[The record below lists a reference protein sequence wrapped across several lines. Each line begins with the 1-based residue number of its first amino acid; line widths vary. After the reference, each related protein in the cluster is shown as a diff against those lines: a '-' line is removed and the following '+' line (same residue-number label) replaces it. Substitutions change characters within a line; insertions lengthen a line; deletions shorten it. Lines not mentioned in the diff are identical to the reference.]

1 MATTNLDRELR
12 EPLRR
17 ELIGRIVSAL
27 GENNIL
33 CSHLP
38 ALFWALL
45 WFSDIEILEVIVHKF
60 SNDVLGAAAQY
71 TSPFRDSDVITCF
84 TSINSGS
91 STVSS
96 RLTTGT
102 ASPAWNPAHKKRKLD
117 SEETESKSPKT
128 SRSKR
133 ASQDCRKRD
142 KMCIITKATEPCEV
156 AHIIPYSFC
165 SKSKFSR
172 ASFWNALKCFWK
184 EDEINQF
191 RQLVDQISEKSI
203 ENTVLLAPHAHS
215 YWDRQLFVLEPVQLS
230 DDHKMLQLKFHWLQP
245 SMTPFMTQ
253 PSTESESNL
262 SEPPTMP
269 GNLFSGGRPSAD
281 SETPNVRLYDCQTD
295 ARIPSGHVITLHTE
309 DPVNCPLP
317 NIELFRLQWLMHRVS
332 SLAAAGAD
340 YFLDDD
346 SDTPD
351 EYDENGERI
360 PLEVEFDSA
369 DESISPEEF
378 ADALR
383 AKLEVARHDP
393 PRGLTTV

>member
-17 ELIGRIVSAL
+17 ELVGRIVSTL
-27 GENNIL
+27 KENGVQF
-33 CSHLP
+33 SRLP

-45 WFSDIEILEVIVHKF
+45 WFSDIEILEAIVHKF
-60 SNDVLGAAAQY
+60 SNDLFGAAAPIHEPLQRLRRHCLL
-71 TSPFRDSDVITCF
+71 SM
-84 TSINSGS
+84 NSGS

-117 SEETESKSPKT
+117 SEETESKSPET
-128 SRSKR
+128 SRPKK

-142 KMCIITKATEPCEV
+142 KMCILTKATEPCEV

-165 SKSKFSR
+165 SKPKFSR

-191 RQLVDQISEKSI
+191 RQLIDRISEESI
-203 ENTVLLAPHAHS
+203 ENTVLLAPNAHR

-245 SMTPFMTQ
+245 SMTPFTTQ
-253 PSTESESNL
+253 LSTESESNL

-269 GNLFSGGRPSAD
+269 CNLFSGGRPSAD

-332 SLAAAGAD
+332 SLAAAEAD

-346 SDTPD
+346 FDTPD
-351 EYDENGERI
+351 EYDEDGEKI
-360 PLEVEFDSA
+360 PSEVEFDSG

-393 PRGLTTV
+393 PRGLTIV